1 MSVAEA
7 PVVVDIVV
15 FATCLIPRRILKN
28 CVHMM
33 WTIEYNS
40 NNMNRWTND
49 HVNLLFSNIRVDWIG
64 TL

>member
-1 MSVAEA
+1 MSVAEE

-15 FATCLIPRRILKN
+15 FATCLLPRRILKN

-40 NNMNRWTND
+40 NNWIDELMIMLISS
-49 HVNLLFSNIRVDWIG
+49 LLP
-64 TL
+64 LE